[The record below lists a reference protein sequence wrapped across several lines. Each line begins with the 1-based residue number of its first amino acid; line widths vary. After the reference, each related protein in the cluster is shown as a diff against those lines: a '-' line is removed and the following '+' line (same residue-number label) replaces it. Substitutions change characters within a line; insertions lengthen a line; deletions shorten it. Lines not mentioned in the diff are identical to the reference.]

1 MSALNR
7 AAGTIWGEISL
18 GCDEEILKLKASF
31 VWDHGNF
38 LHFPRKCFELTQKDP
53 HSHTLKHRHSMWTQV
68 LKQL

>member
-7 AAGTIWGEISL
+7 ATGTIWDEVSL

-38 LHFPRKCFELTQKDP
+38 LHFPFKCSEFTRKDP
-53 HSHTLKHRHSMWTQV
+53 HSHTLKHLPSIWIQILR
-68 LKQL
+68 QL